1 MSTPLPS
8 GLVLAG
14 AVRQEVIKEI
24 QMVKEKV
31 KVYILVD
38 DMILYIKNTK
48 DPEKSIN

>member
-1 MSTPLPS
+1 M
-8 GLVLAG
+8 LAG

-24 QMVKEKV
+24 QMGKEKV

>member
-1 MSTPLPS
+1 M
-8 GLVLAG
+8 LAG

-24 QMVKEKV
+24 QMVNEKV